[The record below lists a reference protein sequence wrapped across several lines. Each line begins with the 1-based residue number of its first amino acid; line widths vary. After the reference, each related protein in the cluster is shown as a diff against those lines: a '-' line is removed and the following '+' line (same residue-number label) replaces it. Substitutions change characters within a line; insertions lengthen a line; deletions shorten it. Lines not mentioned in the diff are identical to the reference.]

1 MRFNKAFIGGV
12 LLLVGNILAFLRGDQ
27 GTGIGVDLAPCDT
40 RALKQAC
47 PGAFNTGP
55 CSQYNNFQMPCELS
69 EDVII
74 LVDYF
79 GCTTVQQPNP
89 TWKKICE
96 PVLDGYGAAITKNC
110 TKHYS
115 CFYVMSVNQCST
127 SANPYLTTQ
136 KPVWM
141 DTINCQ

>member
-96 PVLDGYGAAITKNC
+96 PVLDFYGAAITKDC
-110 TKHYS
+110 AMHVPCY
-115 CFYVMSVNQCST
+115 YVMGVNICAT
-127 SANPYLTTQ
+127 SIYPSLTTQ

-141 DTINCQ
+141 NTLNCQ